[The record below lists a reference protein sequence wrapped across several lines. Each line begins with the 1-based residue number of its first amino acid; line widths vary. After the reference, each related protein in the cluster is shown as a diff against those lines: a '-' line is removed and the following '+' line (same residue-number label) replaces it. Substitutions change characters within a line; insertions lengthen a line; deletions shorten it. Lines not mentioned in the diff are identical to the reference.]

1 MGEHERTIKSID
13 EKLLVI
19 DPLNDGKSQASFE
32 LGPDVK
38 RTGTL
43 TTGTPVTVR
52 FYLEN
57 GKRVATEVTGRS
69 DFHSLES
76 RRAASGGGEATA
88 WSVRGSWRHFFGAAL
103 GGSKS
108 FARRYAAAVE

>member
-1 MGEHERTIKSID
+1 MKRHVIGTVLALAIVATVPADLQYSVRAAALQERVWANMKGTIKSID

-19 DPLNDGKSQASFE
+19 DPLNDGKSQTSFE

-43 TTGTPVTVR
+43 ATGAPVTVR

-57 GKRVATEVTGRS
+57 GKRVVTEV
-69 DFHSLES
+69 
-76 RRAASGGGEATA
+76 SG
-88 WSVRGSWRHFFGAAL
+88 
-103 GGSKS
+103 KS
-108 FARRYAAAVE
+108 AK